1 MSMQYMYFLNAEG
14 NQEALKGLIHK
25 LSTKA
30 GPGAIIQLTG
40 AEHKLVKSMVVV
52 PIGPPPVNVPIPN
65 CEHGEPMNKTCIQC
79 GRFERASVQPEEG
92 NS

>member
-1 MSMQYMYFLNAEG
+1 MSMQYMYFINEDG

-30 GPGAIIQLTG
+30 GPGAIIKLTG
-40 AEHKLVKSMVVV
+40 AEFKLVKSMVVV
-52 PIGPPPVNVPIPN
+52 PIGPPPVNAPIPN

-79 GRFERASVQPEEG
+79 GRFERAQVQPGGGEA
-92 NS
+92 